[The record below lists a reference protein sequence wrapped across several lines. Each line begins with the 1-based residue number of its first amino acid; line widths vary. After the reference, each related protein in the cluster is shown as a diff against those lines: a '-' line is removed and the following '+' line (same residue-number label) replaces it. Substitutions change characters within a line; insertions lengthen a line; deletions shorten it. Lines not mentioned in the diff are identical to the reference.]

1 MRHAMDASDKRD
13 PDRVS
18 VGALYGEVQL
28 FEPMTVIDM
37 SHRGARIETRFPLHM
52 ESLHDFRLSLGERSL
67 IVKGRIVHSEV
78 AQLKGG
84 GVIYRTGVEFV
95 EPTEHVAAALGE
107 FVDALREMQSVKS
120 IIEGETNP

>member
-1 MRHAMDASDKRD
+1 MSQGDKRD

-28 FEPMTVIDM
+28 FQPMTVLDM

-67 IVKGRIVHSEV
+67 ILKGRIVHSEITE
-78 AQLKGG
+78 LKSG
-84 GVIYRTGVEFV
+84 GVMYRTGVEFV

-107 FVDALREMQSVKS
+107 FVDALREMQSVKP
-120 IIEGETNP
+120 IIDAEIAE